1 MIAEAT
7 TVDMSDGACAVIR
20 TNAGE
25 WGRFPAEGDLA
36 APLDRFEVNNQPGEN
51 FILKLNPAPGG
62 RPIEISK
69 CNILSGQ
76 NKNKQGYQWVLS
88 NSVGP

>member
-7 TVDMSDGACAVIR
+7 TVDMSDGACAVIQ

-25 WGRFPAEGDLA
+25 WGRFPAQGDLA
-36 APLDRFEVNNQPGEN
+36 VPLDRFEVNNQPGER
-51 FILKLNPAPGG
+51 ITLKFNQASGG

-69 CNILSGQ
+69 CDILSDQ
-76 NKNKQGYQWVLS
+76 NKNKQGYQWMFS
-88 NSVGP
+88 YSVGT